1 MSDFFE
7 KLFELKKNN
16 TDIRTEL
23 IAEFTTFLTMSY
35 VIIVSP
41 SILSTGGGIPFSGA
55 LTATILVSAFS
66 STLMG
71 LVANLPF
78 ALAPGMGVTA
88 FFTYQV
94 VMGMGVP
101 WQTALGTVFIS
112 GLIFLVLSIIRVRE
126 MIVQAIPDCIR
137 YGVAAGI
144 GLFITLIG
152 LKEACF
158 IVYSPETLV
167 TFGKFTPNVII
178 FLAGLAFTVLL
189 VSRNTKGSL
198 LIGIVFTTVV
208 AYSCGRIWGDEI
220 MVRIPER
227 LFSFPDLSSAFF
239 KLNIMD
245 TLRLGMLGVIFT
257 FFFTD
262 MFDSI
267 STFLGVAQV
276 ADLKDSQG
284 QPKNLKRAL
293 LIDAVSTTIAGPLG
307 SSSGT
312 TYIESAAGIEA
323 GGRTGLTAVIVGLL
337 FLPFLYLAPLIET
350 VPIIATAPALILV
363 GLYMI
368 RAMVNINFKKID
380 EGLPAFL
387 ALILIP
393 LTSSITQGISW
404 SFIFYTFLKVLKGE
418 EREIHP
424 MLYVIV
430 IFAALALTLV

>member
-1 MSDFFE
+1 MSD
-7 KLFELKKNN
+7 LFERLFRLKKNN

-23 IAEFTTFLTMSY
+23 IAGVTTFLTMSY

-41 SILSTGGGIPFSGA
+41 SILSTGGISFSGA

-66 STLMG
+66 SILMG

-88 FFTYQV
+88 FFTFQV
-94 VMGMGVP
+94 VMDMGVP
-101 WQTALGTVFIS
+101 WETALGTVFIS
-112 GLIFLVLSIIRVRE
+112 GLIFLFLSIIRVRE

-189 VSRNTKGSL
+189 ISRNTKGSL

-208 AYSCGRIWGDEI
+208 AYSCGRLWGDEI

-227 LFSFPDLSSAFF
+227 LFSYPDFSSAFF

-245 TLRLGMLGVIFT
+245 TFRMGMLGVIFT

-276 ADLKDSQG
+276 ADLKDSRG

-337 FLPFLYLAPLIET
+337 FLPFL
-350 VPIIATAPALILV
+350 
-363 GLYMI
+363 
-368 RAMVNINFKKID
+368 F
-380 EGLPAFL
+380 
-387 ALILIP
+387 
-393 LTSSITQGISW
+393 
-404 SFIFYTFLKVLKGE
+404 FIWHL
-418 EREIHP
+418 
-424 MLYVIV
+424 
-430 IFAALALTLV
+430 

>member
-7 KLFELKKNN
+7 KLFKLKKNN

-23 IAEFTTFLTMSY
+23 IAGVTTFLTMSY

-41 SILSTGGGIPFSGA
+41 SILSTGGIPFSGA
-55 LTATILVSAFS
+55 LTATILVSAIS
-66 STLMG
+66 SILMG

-88 FFTYQV
+88 FFTFQV

-112 GLIFLVLSIIRVRE
+112 GLIFLFLSIIRVRE

-178 FLAGLAFTVLL
+178 FLAGLAFTILL

-276 ADLKDSQG
+276 ADLKDSRG

-368 RAMVNINFKKID
+368 RAMVNIDFKKIE

-393 LTSSITQGISW
+393 LTYSITQGISW

-418 EREIHP
+418 AREIHP

>member
-1 MSDFFE
+1 MSDLLE
-7 KLFELKKNN
+7 KLFKLKKNN
-16 TDIRTEL
+16 SDIRTEL
-23 IAEFTTFLTMSY
+23 IAGFTTFLTMSY

-41 SILSTGGGIPFSGA
+41 SILSTGEGIPFSGA

-66 STLMG
+66 SILMG

-78 ALAPGMGVTA
+78 ALAPGMGLIA
-88 FFTYQV
+88 SFTFQV
-94 VMGMGVP
+94 VIGMGVT
-101 WQTALGTVFIS
+101 WQTALGTVFIP
-112 GLIFLVLSIIRVRE
+112 GLIFLFLSIIRVRE

-167 TFGKFTPNVII
+167 TFGRFTPKVII
-178 FLAGLAFTVLL
+178 FLAGLSFTVLL
-189 VSRNTKGSL
+189 VSRNTRGSL

-208 AYSCGRIWGDEI
+208 AYPCGRLWGDEI
-220 MVRIPER
+220 LVRIPER
-227 LFSFPDLSSAFF
+227 LFSFPDFSSAFF
-239 KLNIMD
+239 KLDIMD
-245 TLRLGMLGVIFT
+245 TLRLGMVGAIFT

-276 ADLKDSQG
+276 ADLKDRRG

-293 LIDAVSTTIAGPLG
+293 FIDAVSTTIAGLLG

-312 TYIESAAGIEA
+312 TYIESVAGIEA

-350 VPIIATAPALILV
+350 VPIFATAPALILV
-363 GLYMI
+363 GFYMI
-368 RAMVNINFKKID
+368 KAIANIEFRKIE

-393 LTSSITQGISW
+393 LTYSITQGISW
-404 SFIFYTFLKVLKGE
+404 SFIFYTFLKVLKGQA
-418 EREIHP
+418 REIHP
-424 MLYVIV
+424 ILYVIV
-430 IFAALALTLV
+430 VFAALVLTLV

>member
-1 MSDFFE
+1 MSD
-7 KLFELKKNN
+7 LFERLFRLKKNN

-23 IAEFTTFLTMSY
+23 IAGVTTFLTMSY

-41 SILSTGGGIPFSGA
+41 SILSTGGISFSGA

-66 STLMG
+66 SILMG

-88 FFTYQV
+88 FFTFQV

-101 WQTALGTVFIS
+101 WETALGTVFIS
-112 GLIFLVLSIIRVRE
+112 GLIFLFLSIIRVRE

-189 VSRNTKGSL
+189 ISRNTKGSL

-208 AYSCGRIWGDEI
+208 AYSCGRLWGDEI

-227 LFSFPDLSSAFF
+227 LFSYPDFSSAFF

-245 TLRLGMLGVIFT
+245 TFRMGMLGVIFT

-276 ADLKDSQG
+276 ADLKDSRG

-323 GGRTGLTAVIVGLL
+323 GGRTGFTAVIVGIL

-368 RAMVNINFKKID
+368 RAMVDIDFKKID

-393 LTSSITQGISW
+393 LTYSITQGISW

-418 EREIHP
+418 AREIHP

>member
-1 MSDFFE
+1 MSYLFE
-7 KLFELKKNN
+7 KLFKLKKNN
-16 TDIRTEL
+16 TNARTEL
-23 IAEFTTFLTMSY
+23 IAGFTTFFTMSY
-35 VIIVSP
+35 VIIVCP
-41 SILSTGGGIPFSGA
+41 SILSTGDGIPFSGA

-66 STLMG
+66 SILMG

-78 ALAPGMGVTA
+78 ALAPGMGITA
-88 FFTYQV
+88 FFTFQIV
-94 VMGMGVP
+94 IDMAVP

-112 GLIFLVLSIIRVRE
+112 GLIFLFLSIIRVRE

-158 IVYSPETLV
+158 IVYSLETLV
-167 TFGKFTPNVII
+167 TFGKFTPKVII

-189 VSRNTKGSL
+189 VSKKTQGSL
-198 LIGIVFTTVV
+198 LIGIIFTTVA
-208 AYSCGRIWGDEI
+208 AYSCGRLWGDEI
-220 MVRIPER
+220 LVRIPER
-227 LFSFPDLSSAFF
+227 LVSLPDFSTAFF
-239 KLNIMD
+239 KLNIID
-245 TLRLGMLGVIFT
+245 ALRLGMVGTIFT

-276 ADLKDSQG
+276 ADLRDGQG
-284 QPKNLKRAL
+284 QPKNLKLAL
-293 LIDAVSTTIAGPLG
+293 LIDAISTTIAGPLG

-312 TYIESAAGIEA
+312 TYIESAAGIES

-337 FLPFLYLAPLIET
+337 FLPCLYLAPLIEM
-350 VPIIATAPALILV
+350 VPIFATAPALILV

-368 RAMVNINFKKID
+368 RTLANIDFTEID
-380 EGLPAFL
+380 EGFPAFL

-393 LTSSITQGISW
+393 LTYSITQGISW
-404 SFIFYTFLKVLKGE
+404 SFIFYAFLKVITGQA
-418 EREIHP
+418 REIHP

-430 IFAALALTLV
+430 IFAALALILV

>member
-1 MSDFFE
+1 VVGGF
-7 KLFELKKNN
+7 
-16 TDIRTEL
+16 
-23 IAEFTTFLTMSY
+23 
-35 VIIVSP
+35 
-41 SILSTGGGIPFSGA
+41 IL
-55 LTATILVSAFS
+55 L
-66 STLMG
+66 
-71 LVANLPF
+71 
-78 ALAPGMGVTA
+78 
-88 FFTYQV
+88 
-94 VMGMGVP
+94 
-101 WQTALGTVFIS
+101 WRWHS

-167 TFGKFTPNVII
+167 TFGKFTPKVII

-208 AYSCGRIWGDEI
+208 AYSCGRLWGDEI

-227 LFSFPDLSSAFF
+227 LFSFPDFTSAFF

-245 TLRLGMLGVIFT
+245 ALRLGMLGAIFT

-276 ADLKDSQG
+276 ADLKDRRG

-323 GGRTGLTAVIVGLL
+323 GGRTGLTAVIVGFL

-350 VPIIATAPALILV
+350 VPIFATAPALILV

-368 RAMVNINFKKID
+368 RAMVNIDFKKID

-393 LTSSITQGISW
+393 LTYSITQGISW

-418 EREIHP
+418 ARVIHP